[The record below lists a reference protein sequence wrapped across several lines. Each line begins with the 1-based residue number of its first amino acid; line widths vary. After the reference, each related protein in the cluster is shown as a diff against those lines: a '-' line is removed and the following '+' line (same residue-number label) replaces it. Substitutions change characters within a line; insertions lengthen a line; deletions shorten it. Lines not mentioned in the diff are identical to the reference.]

1 MIIRSFSFMLLEKCR
16 QQQLNTRDSFILSLL
31 STIFH
36 TFPTLFPRRCMPT
49 LILSTLRKVA
59 CMVMGIFLRWTYLSY
74 HYLAISTLV
83 IGIYNDP
90 SKYQNNNNNLYHILL
105 CCHLMHLIELSWVYI
120 FPLNV
125 PTLVRHNC
133 KLNRRVQ

>member
-74 HYLAISTLV
+74 HYLAISTIL

-90 SKYQNNNNNLYHILL
+90 SKCIDNNLHHILL
-105 CCHLMHLIELSWVYI
+105 CCKLMHLIELSLVYI

-125 PTLVRHNC
+125 PTLVR
-133 KLNRRVQ
+133 LLYA